1 MSDTKKPT
9 DTSTEGA
16 KQEGAKE
23 LDADQLENVAGGLL
37 PAKVGVLDLKH
48 KWIQDGVKIEIE
60 SQKIIGEDSLA
71 PALKK

>member
-16 KQEGAKE
+16 KKEGAKE

-37 PAKVGVLDLKH
+37 PAVKPALSDLQH
-48 KWIQDGVKIEIE
+48 KWAPDGIKIEIE
-60 SQKIIGEDSLA
+60 SYKIIGEDGLA
-71 PALKK
+71 RKK